1 MVTNIHPLKLGP
13 MRVLAS
19 AAVIVS
25 FSGPLLAQ
33 RPSTVFQGKRVVAN
47 EIILRLGSNTPAVLS
62 RIAGATA
69 PGEVL
74 KPIGNGLGLNV
85 LHSATRDVTA
95 LLNAFSRDP
104 NVLYAEPNYILTA
117 NAVPN
122 DPSWPQL
129 WALQQISAPAAWN
142 TTTGSAAYVAGVVD
156 TGVDYTHPDLAANVW
171 TAPSS
176 FTVYINGASI
186 TCPAGSHGFNAITLS
201 CDPMDDNNH
210 GTHVSGTIAA
220 VGNNGLGVAG
230 VNWNAQVMGLKFLDS
245 SGSGA
250 VSDAINAIEF
260 AIQVKA
266 LFPSAANVRVLSNSY
281 GGDGYS
287 QAFLDEINRAGG
299 SDILFVAAAGNSA
312 SNNDAARFYPASY
325 NASNEIAVAA
335 TDGADSLASFSNY
348 GASTVQLGAPGVSIL
363 STVRGGGYAYFT
375 GTSMAT
381 PHVSGAALLTAA
393 ACPAFNTAAVRSA
406 ILNGVDRVSALA
418 GRTVTGG
425 RLNVA
430 NAIQSCAVVTQ
441 PPPPPGT
448 VTIWPNAVTPSIPFW
463 ADSPVE
469 LGVKFRSD
477 VAGTITGIRFY
488 KGSAAITGVHTGSLW
503 SSTGALLATGAFT
516 NETASGWQ
524 QITFSNPVP
533 IAANTTYIAS
543 YHTNTGFS
551 VDVGY
556 FAAQGTGNG
565 PLHALQSGADG
576 ANGVFIYGLG
586 GQFPSYGSS
595 GQNYWVDVA
604 FVPSSGPSSATI
616 WPNSASPSVPFYSDS
631 PVELGVK
638 FRSDVAGS
646 ISGIRFYKAPGNTGA
661 HTGSLWTSNGTLLA
675 TGAFTNET
683 ASGWQQMTF
692 PNPVPIAAN
701 TTYIA
706 SYHTNTGF
714 AVDIYYFV
722 SQGAD
727 NAPLHALQHGVDGAN
742 GVFVYSP
749 GGQFPTYGSN
759 GHNYWVDV
767 MFTQ

>member
-1 MVTNIHPLKLGP
+1 MVTNIQPSIFTF
-13 MRVLAS
+13 MRVLLAS

-25 FSGPLLAQ
+25 FSAPLLAQ
-33 RPSTVFQGKRVVAN
+33 RPWTVFQGKRVVAN
-47 EIILRLGSNTPAVLS
+47 EIILRLGSHTPAVLS

-85 LHSATRDVTA
+85 LHSATRDVAA

-122 DPSWPQL
+122 DPGWPQL
-129 WALQQISAPAAWN
+129 WGLQQISAPAAWN
-142 TTTGSAAYVAGVVD
+142 TTTGSPAYVAGVVD
-156 TGVDYTHPDLAANVW
+156 SGIDYTHPDLAANVW

-220 VGNNGLGVAG
+220 IGSNGLGVAG
-230 VNWNAQVMGLKFLDS
+230 VNWNARVMGLKFLDS

-250 VSDAINAIEF
+250 ASDAINAIEF

-281 GGDGYS
+281 GGDGFS
-287 QAFLDEINRAGG
+287 QAFLDEINRAGA

-312 SNNDAARFYPASY
+312 SNGDVTRFYPAAY
-325 NASNEIAVAA
+325 NAANEIAVAA

-363 STVRGGGYAYFT
+363 STVRGGGYAYFS
-375 GTSMAT
+375 GTSMAA
-381 PHVSGAALLTAA
+381 PHVSGAALLTLA
-393 ACPAFNTAAVRSA
+393 ACPSLNTGAVRSA

-430 NAIQSCAVVTQ
+430 NAIQSCVAVTQ
-441 PPPPPGT
+441 PPPSGA
-448 VTIWPNAVTPSIPFW
+448 VSIWPNGVTPSVPFW

-503 SSTGALLATGAFT
+503 SSTGALLATGTFI
-516 NETASGWQ
+516 NETGSGWQ
-524 QITFSNPVP
+524 QMTFSNPVP
-533 IAANTTYIAS
+533 IAPNTTYIAS

-556 FAAQGTGNG
+556 FAAQGAGNG
-565 PLHALQSGADG
+565 PLHALQSGVDG
-576 ANGVFIYGLG
+576 ANGVFIYGPG

-604 FVPSSGPSSATI
+604 FIPSSGPSSTTI

-638 FRSDVAGS
+638 FRSNVAGA
-646 ISGIRFYKAPGNTGA
+646 ITGIRFYKGPGNTGA
-661 HTGSLWTSNGTLLA
+661 HTGSLWTSDGTLLA
-675 TGAFTNET
+675 TGTFTNET

-714 AVDIYYFV
+714 AVDIFYFV
-722 SQGAD
+722 SHGAD

-742 GVFVYSP
+742 GVFVYGP
-749 GGQFPTYGSN
+749 GGQFPIYGSN
-759 GHNYWVDV
+759 GHHYWVDV
-767 MFTQ
+767 MFTY